1 MRLEDGRGR
10 CAGRLEVKYEG
21 TWQRVHEQDWTEA
34 NSNTVCSQLACGGA
48 RATSQKWFPQGSAAF
63 FSKKVGCPPKA
74 GHIAECGTSN
84 WDAPPVGQSAVML
97 VCEGGCSPSLPA
109 LNVFNCPTNL
119 SSADL
124 LLKHGKLCVLP
135 PAIDPNVIDLSSA
148 ISFRG

>member
-1 MRLEDGRGR
+1 MVFYRVRFIIWQLPCFYDTDSIDVRLEDGRGR

-74 GHIAECGTSN
+74 GHIAECGTST

-109 LNVFNCPTNL
+109 LNVSSL
-119 SSADL
+119 SN
-124 LLKHGKLCVLP
+124 KPVFC
-135 PAIDPNVIDLSSA
+135 
-148 ISFRG
+148 